1 MQSCWVIYNGSL
13 TSDKFKDQA
22 ELMKE
27 AAERAGVRA
36 ELKKNYEVMMNLD
49 NDFRES
55 SRFCCLSR

>member
-27 AAERAGVRA
+27 AAERAGVQR
-36 ELKKNYEVMMNLD
+36 
-49 NDFRES
+49 
-55 SRFCCLSR
+55 